1 MFLATCVWVIA
12 FVARLPQVSLD
23 SRALLAVLLGVL
35 TLGAVVIGW
44 RTRSIAV
51 TVGSLLIAGLA
62 NCLLVSSVIHS
73 GDSSSSAVSRVS
85 LSDWAWIP
93 GNLIA
98 AGLIGLLMGGLGR
111 ALAGTRPPRPIE
123 TATRSQAMLATL
135 VVFTTLVLVS
145 VGSLVTSLEVGLSVP
160 DWPTSYGYNMFLFP
174 FTKMVG
180 GIYYEHAHRLIGTL
194 VGMQVLTLCIWLLI
208 RPPHAGGSIALAA
221 GMCPRCGYAI
231 RGLARR
237 QCPECGAPWTR
248 EDEQHGVGA
257 RLVRRL
263 PRFAQRRPF
272 GWLGVLALALV
283 IGQGL
288 LGGFRVTFVN
298 RFGDGAAD
306 VLAVFHACTAQIFL
320 LGATLLA
327 FVLWRAVTQRTA
339 AGSMANGDSHRLA
352 QRVGLLLVLLALC
365 QTLFGAITRHFGA
378 DWALL
383 LHVFGAMAVV
393 GAALMLASIIMMHA
407 TSRAMR
413 NVSLLLIAT
422 VVIQVLLGATAWWL
436 TTRLER
442 LDQVLDFGVTVLV
455 SSHVIVG
462 ALVLLEA
469 WLLTL
474 GLIASEPGGKRE
486 KMARVSTDDGVVSEP
501 GRLQRGLA

>member
-1 MFLATCVWVIA
+1 MFMATCVWVIA
-12 FVARLPQVSLD
+12 FVTRLPQVSLD
-23 SRALLAVLLGVL
+23 SRILLGLLLAVLA
-35 TLGAVVIGW
+35 LGALLIGW
-44 RTRSIAV
+44 RTRSIGV
-51 TVGSLLIAGLA
+51 TIASLLVAGLV

-73 GDSSSSAVSRVS
+73 GDSSSSLASRVT
-85 LSDWAWIP
+85 LADWAWIP

-98 AGLIGLLMGGLGR
+98 AGLIGMLMGGLGR
-111 ALAGTRPPRPIE
+111 ALARSRPSSSTE

-135 VVFTTLVLVS
+135 AIFTTLVLVS

-194 VGMQVLTLCIWLLI
+194 VGMQVLTLCIWLLR

-221 GMCPRCGYAI
+221 GMCPKCGYAI

-237 QCPECGAPWTR
+237 QCPECGTQWTD
-248 EDEQHGVGA
+248 EDKRHGVGA
-257 RLVRRL
+257 RLIRRL

-272 GWLGVLALALV
+272 GWLGILALALV
-283 IGQGL
+283 SGQGL

-327 FVLWRAVTQRTA
+327 FVLWRTISPRIAIA
-339 AGSMANGDSHRLA
+339 SMGNGDAHRLA
-352 QRVGLLLVLLALC
+352 QRVGVLLVVLALC

-383 LHVFGAMAVV
+383 LHIFGAMAVV
-393 GAALMLASIIMMHA
+393 GSALTLASVIMMHS

-413 NVSLLLIAT
+413 SVSLVLIST
-422 VVIQVLLGATAWWL
+422 VVVQVLLGATAWWL

-462 ALVLLEA
+462 ALVLLES

-474 GLIASEPGGKRE
+474 GLIASDSRDER
-486 KMARVSTDDGVVSEP
+486 ARPDHASAEDQIAAQP
-501 GRLQRGLA
+501 GRLRRGLA